1 MERNSKRFFFLNGWK
16 RWQVLS
22 RYKYFFYFIVKYDSK
37 IAVYNAN
44 GAFGLVFIVK
54 KEKKENNEFAINI
67 DNE

>member
-1 MERNSKRFFFLNGWK
+1 MKKMTSTIQIL
-16 RWQVLS
+16 V
-22 RYKYFFYFIVKYDSK
+22 FFYFIVKYDSK

-54 KEKKENNEFAINI
+54 KEKKENNEFAIKI

>member
-1 MERNSKRFFFLNGWK
+1 MDEKDD
-16 RWQVLS
+16 
-22 RYKYFFYFIVKYDSK
+22 KYYPDTSNFYFIDKYDSK